1 MLGTPM
7 VNVHSFNACCLGF
20 EPADK
25 YADAPPLVVEIHVD
39 AVAAA
44 GYPLGGALPLIAV
57 LGGGLYESELVTLTA
72 ALVAHA
78 VECVEDGNTPHPNP
92 RSTHPP
98 RCLSRCSNHGQHCPF
113 VFFNYFF

>member
-1 MLGTPM
+1 M
-7 VNVHSFNACCLGF
+7 VKFDGSESFGVPVQGF

-39 AVAAA
+39 AIAAA

-78 VECVEDGNTPHPNP
+78 VECVEDGPLAFGLTAIAEEKA
-92 RSTHPP
+92 TEI
-98 RCLSRCSNHGQHCPF
+98 CG
-113 VFFNYFF
+113 

>member
-1 MLGTPM
+1 M
-7 VNVHSFNACCLGF
+7 VIIHSFGARCLGF

-39 AVAAA
+39 AIAAA

-78 VECVEDGNTPHPNP
+78 VECVEDGNISHPHPRSSHP
-92 RSTHPP
+92 TTVFSSVLARRSTLRAVRSIACHV
-98 RCLSRCSNHGQHCPF
+98 LI
-113 VFFNYFF
+113 